1 MYFDGNKR
9 MNGIRAVCQ
18 DLYGQVIALG
28 WVLMLLL
35 VGEASGQQAVV
46 LGGGGSRG
54 LAHAGVLAGLE
65 ELGYEPELVVGTSMG
80 AIIGSLYA
88 AGHSPDEVWRIVLA
102 QDWPE
107 LFVHMPRPVGP
118 RRELRY
124 PQLEVGIGV
133 ERPAGLVAE
142 WRINRALVH
151 LLFDAGARSG
161 GDFDRL
167 PRRFR
172 SVAADLRTGEA
183 VVIAEGDLA
192 RAVRASM
199 AVPGVFAAV
208 VRGGAPLVDGGIAN
222 YLPISVARAAGA
234 RYVVAS
240 DVIRPAPEIEDRS
253 ALAAGLRGL
262 RLTLRNT
269 LPDTVA
275 DVLVLPEIPPQIS
288 EALFPRDPTPL
299 FRAGMEAARRDAA
312 GRPPASGGSPPRAP
326 LPQPDSLV
334 VLRIETSDPGVAA
347 LARRLFRDVAPA
359 RYDTARVLRAVDRLY
374 ETGLVEGV
382 WPRVERVTAA
392 DEGARGAG
400 ELVVRVDPVARTDV
414 VGAAGYDNDRG
425 GRVWAGASMRAG
437 GAVPFVLGLT
447 GSFGSLEQWAAASVR
462 VHPRAT
468 APLVWSAGAH
478 HTSSDVRVRGG
489 ELDVRRTG
497 GWLGAEMLRVRPSL
511 ALAAIAT
518 AEHIERDDGEDG
530 ASYGP
535 LLRIEGVQPLTRLVG
550 AAPLLEL
557 EARAGDVSYQ
567 RVRAR
572 AAAHTERGHWSLAA
586 LVDVTSASSDAPADV
601 LPALGDEWLLPGMRW
616 GEERGSTRVV
626 AGADVAHPI
635 VLEGALR
642 LRLRAGAA
650 AGDVDAFRESG
661 AWALGAALELL
672 WATPLGPIMGGVG
685 TNTRGQWRVEVNV
698 GPWF

>member
-1 MYFDGNKR
+1 
-9 MNGIRAVCQ
+9 MNTIRAVCQ
-18 DLYGQVIALG
+18 DLCGQVIAVG
-28 WVLMLLL
+28 WVLTLLL
-35 VGEASGQQAVV
+35 AGEASGQQAVV

-88 AGHSPDEVWRIVLA
+88 AGRSPDEVWRIVQA
-102 QDWPE
+102 QDWSE

-124 PQLEVGIGV
+124 PQLEVGVGV
-133 ERPAGLVAE
+133 QRPAGLIAE
-142 WRINRALVH
+142 WQINRALVH
-151 LLFDAGARSG
+151 LLFDSGARSG

-183 VVIAEGDLA
+183 VAIGEGDLA

-208 VRGGAPLVDGGIAN
+208 ARGGAPLVDGGIAN
-222 YLPISVARAAGA
+222 YLPISVARAEGA

-240 DVIRPAPEIEDRS
+240 DVIRPSPEIEDFS
-253 ALAAGLRGL
+253 APAVALRGL

-275 DVLVLPEIPPQIS
+275 DVLVMPDIPSHIS

-299 FRAGMEAARRDAA
+299 YRAGLEAVRRDAA
-312 GRPPASGGSPPRAP
+312 GRLSLSGGSPPRAP
-326 LPQPDSLV
+326 LPQPESLV
-334 VLRIETSDPGVAA
+334 ALGIETADDGIAA
-347 LARRLFRDVAPA
+347 LARRLFRDAAPA

-374 ETGLVEGV
+374 ETGLVDGV
-382 WPRVERVTAA
+382 WPRVERVAAA
-392 DEGARGAG
+392 DDGAGGAG
-400 ELVVRVDPVARTDV
+400 ELVVRVDPVARTSV

-425 GRVWAGASMRAG
+425 GRIWASVSTRAGATE
-437 GAVPFVLGLT
+437 PFVFGVT
-447 GSFGSLEQWAAASVR
+447 GSLGSLERWAAASLR
-462 VHPRAT
+462 VHPPAT
-468 APLVWSAGAH
+468 APLAWSAGAH
-478 HTSSDVRVRGG
+478 HVSNDIRVPGG
-489 ELDVRRTG
+489 ELAVRRTG
-497 GWLGAEMLRVRPSL
+497 GWLGAEVLRLRPSL

-518 AEHIERDDGEDG
+518 AEHVARDDGEDG

-535 LLRIEGVQPLTRLVG
+535 LLRIEGVSPLTRLVG

-557 EARAGDVSYQ
+557 EARAGDVSYR

-572 AAAHTERGHWSLAA
+572 AAAQTERGRWSLAA
-586 LVDVTSASSDAPADV
+586 LMDITSASSDAPVDV
-601 LPALGDEWLLPGMRW
+601 LPALGDEWLIPGMRW
-616 GEERGSTRVV
+616 GEERGDTRVV
-626 AGADVAHPI
+626 VGADVAHPI
-635 VLEGALR
+635 VLEGAAR
-642 LRLRAGAA
+642 LRLRAGAS
-650 AGDVDAFRESG
+650 AGDVDAFRESD

-685 TNTRGQWRVEVNV
+685 TNTRGEWRLEVNV